1 MKASITQPWKKYH
14 REKPIRDFNVEQK
27 LCTLLWDAN
36 KSNEK
41 HNAVN
46 YMGITGNT
54 WTYKEIF
61 SMSRQLASA
70 YAHAGV
76 QKGDTVLIAT
86 VSGIEEITN
95 LLEASGIMVEA

>member
-1 MKASITQPWKKYH
+1 M
-14 REKPIRDFNVEQK
+14 EQK

-41 HNAVN
+41 HIAVN

-70 YAHAGV
+70 YAHERYHDR
-76 QKGDTVLIAT
+76 KS
-86 VSGIEEITN
+86 VSKEEVFSYLRKIN
-95 LLEASGIMVEA
+95 YR